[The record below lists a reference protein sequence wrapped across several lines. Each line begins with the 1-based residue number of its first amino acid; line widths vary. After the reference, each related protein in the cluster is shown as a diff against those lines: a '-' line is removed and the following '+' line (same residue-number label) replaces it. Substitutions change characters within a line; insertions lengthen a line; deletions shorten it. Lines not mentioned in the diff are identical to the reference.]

1 MSAETTDLTTGR
13 PTRHRTHWLLPAVLL
28 PTLLI
33 ITFMAVKPLRVMP
46 RLAPAPGYTL
56 ADQHGEPVSAADLR
70 GKVVL
75 YDFIYTSCTTMCPAM
90 TAQMLKVQRGLEE
103 KGWLGDEVM
112 LVSITFD
119 PERDTP
125 ARMAEKAREVNANP
139 DGWLWLTGD
148 LLTIKQLVGGEFGV
162 YFEQIPLDEDAVDA
176 AGLSPEQI
184 AEGYDFV
191 HATAFVLVD
200 EEGTIRADYRQ
211 MLDAERAL
219 RDIALVVR
227 EKNAGA
233 LAPLWGAAHAIRAYP

>member
-13 PTRHRTHWLLPAVLL
+13 PTHRGMHWLLPAVML

-33 ITFMAVKPLRVMP
+33 ITFLAVKPLKVMP

-56 ADQHGEPVSAADLR
+56 TDQRGEPVSAADLR
-70 GKVVL
+70 GRVVL
-75 YDFIYTSCTTMCPAM
+75 YDFIYTNCTTMCPAM
-90 TAQMLKVQRGLEE
+90 TARMLEVQRGLEE

-125 ARMAEKAREVNANP
+125 ARMAEEARAVNADP
-139 DGWLWLTGD
+139 GGWLWLTGD

-162 YFEQIPLDEDAVDA
+162 YFEQIPLDEGAAGA
-176 AGLSPEQI
+176 AGLTPEEI
-184 AEGYDFV
+184 AGGYDFV

-211 MLDAERAL
+211 MLDAEGAM

-227 EKNAGA
+227 EKNAGP
-233 LAPLWGAAHAIRAYP
+233 LAPLWRVAHAIRAYP